1 MKMMMQR
8 TKVRLERDGSVLA
21 MIIRISLSDF
31 QDFANL
37 KTLSNRND
45 LSIERPLTPSASSS
59 IREKATMTKSKQFHA
74 S

>member
-8 TKVRLERDGSVLA
+8 TNVRLERDGSVLA

-45 LSIERPLTPSASSS
+45 LSIERPLTPSANSST
-59 IREKATMTKSKQFHA
+59 REKATMTKSKQFHA

>member
-8 TKVRLERDGSVLA
+8 TNVRLERDGSVLA

-31 QDFANL
+31 QDLANL

-45 LSIERPLTPSASSS
+45 LSIERPLTPSANSST
-59 IREKATMTKSKQFHA
+59 REKATMTKSKQFHA